1 VEPFP
6 HSFFLENAEEI
17 TRLKARIDETFQ
29 HRGES
34 QGLRA
39 VWERACADFHSRF
52 DLLAF
57 PGGYQSAGARILDGD
72 QAAIESALQFL
83 EVRPYFFRSGYMRTA
98 LMRRLKRAVLTAPQ
112 AARLEEQVAA
122 RKVATKRRGSPANP
136 PLQRTALARRR

>member
-1 VEPFP
+1 VKHF
-6 HSFFLENAEEI
+6 SQSVFLENAKEI

-34 QGLRA
+34 QDHLA
-39 VWERACADFHSRF
+39 AWQRACADFHSRF
-52 DLLAF
+52 DHLAF
-57 PGGYQSAGARILDGD
+57 PGGYENAGARILGGD

-98 LMRRLKRAVLTAPQ
+98 LMRRLKRALLTAPQ
-112 AARLEEQVAA
+112 AERLGEQVAA
-122 RKVATKRRGSPANP
+122 HKRRAAPANP